1 MQQEEQRKNL
11 MGVFLE
17 IVKDGDRAI
26 IKKEEERE
34 KKGEESE
41 RERSEIEKERQS
53 EKQEESLPQ

>member
-34 KKGEESE
+34 EGR
-41 RERSEIEKERQS
+41 RERKR
-53 EKQEESLPQ
+53 KV